1 MKTLFLE
8 LYSSFGYFTEGIS
21 ALLLDMAQLYLSICT
36 LFYFPPNFNF
46 DLLSV
51 IGKLFDLKPSF
62 QRVK

>member
-51 IGKLFDLKPSF
+51 IGK
-62 QRVK
+62 